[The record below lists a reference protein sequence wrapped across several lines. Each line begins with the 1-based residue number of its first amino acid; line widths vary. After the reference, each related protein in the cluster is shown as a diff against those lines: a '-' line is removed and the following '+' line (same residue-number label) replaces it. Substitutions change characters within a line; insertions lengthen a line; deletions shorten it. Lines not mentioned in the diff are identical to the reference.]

1 MLYVQTVVV
10 LSGLDIWAFV
20 LTKLF
25 YQLLSILSAKSVHI
39 FNVLVFQVSQHSFTF
54 LTVCKEDCCIFW
66 RIMIYSSYL
75 RKLPYLKQS
84 WSPHINKQQDLD
96 HKENQMQWDSYT
108 PNGLQTCGLILQAK
122 HNSHVRL
129 LLQVLPL
136 YTTALNT

>member
-54 LTVCKEDCCIFW
+54 LTVCKEDCCIF
-66 RIMIYSSYL
+66 
-75 RKLPYLKQS
+75 
-84 WSPHINKQQDLD
+84 
-96 HKENQMQWDSYT
+96 
-108 PNGLQTCGLILQAK
+108 
-122 HNSHVRL
+122 
-129 LLQVLPL
+129 
-136 YTTALNT
+136 

>member
-54 LTVCKEDCCIFW
+54 LTVCKEDCCVF
-66 RIMIYSSYL
+66 
-75 RKLPYLKQS
+75 
-84 WSPHINKQQDLD
+84 
-96 HKENQMQWDSYT
+96 
-108 PNGLQTCGLILQAK
+108 
-122 HNSHVRL
+122 
-129 LLQVLPL
+129 
-136 YTTALNT
+136 